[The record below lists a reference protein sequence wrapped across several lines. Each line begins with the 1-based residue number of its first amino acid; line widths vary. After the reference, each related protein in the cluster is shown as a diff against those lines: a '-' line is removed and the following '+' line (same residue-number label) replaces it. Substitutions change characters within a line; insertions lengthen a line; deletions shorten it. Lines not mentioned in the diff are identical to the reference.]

1 MIGWTERGTTVH
13 AVVNHL
19 HFKEPVDPDLFR
31 RMETE
36 VGGEIKSVAGFRGLR
51 VVLASER
58 HVILVIFGDTGQ
70 TLDDLATLVGN
81 TWMRTNV
88 GRFSS
93 GRRNDTSARSLR
105 PSPPAATDRSRHRRT
120 TSPLL
125 HRFGADP

>member
-1 MIGWTERGTTVH
+1 VIGWTERGTTVH

-88 GRFSS
+88 G
-93 GRRNDTSARSLR
+93 
-105 PSPPAATDRSRHRRT
+105 
-120 TSPLL
+120 PLL
-125 HRFGADP
+125 ERPPERHLGAVIASIAAGGD

>member
-1 MIGWTERGTTVH
+1 VH

-31 RMETE
+31 RAETE
-36 VGGEIKSVAGFRGLR
+36 VGGEMTSLAGFRGFR

-58 HVILVIFGDTGQ
+58 HVILVIFGDTAQ

-88 GRFSS
+88 
-93 GRRNDTSARSLR
+93 A
-105 PSPPAATDRSRHRRT
+105 
-120 TSPLL
+120 PLL
-125 HRFGADP
+125 ERPPERLLGAVIASIDAAGGG